1 VAEDPQ
7 AANLRLPLSITS
19 RPPAKKSRLLSEVMI
34 DGYIA
39 VATMCAMHERPG
51 SPTHPIN
58 LSKFLTRAF
67 RCGSDVGLNPLTP
80 ITGEWIGSVFT
91 PVDNLTPEQK
101 ALIEVSDACVAE
113 MEAADVIVLGV
124 ATYNFNIS
132 ASLKL
137 WIDYIARQGKTFQY
151 GANGP
156 EG

>member
-1 VAEDPQ
+1 LISLFFYFCDILSMLYELSGH
-7 AANLRLPLSITS
+7 ANLHIPFDL
-19 RPPAKKSRLLSEVMI
+19 
-34 DGYIA
+34 
-39 VATMCAMHERPG
+39 
-51 SPTHPIN
+51 
-58 LSKFLTRAF
+58 
-67 RCGSDVGLNPLTP
+67 DVGLNPLTP

-124 ATYNFNIS
+124 ATYNFNIP